1 MKGVRSLREMTR
13 LLGADDRLRKICL
26 LKKGEKGYPRSVLSR
41 FTRKVGADKLENII
55 EDKVVTLLK
64 RSGTANVDAVL
75 DASFVK
81 AWSTRHPR
89 NSQTGFSDGE
99 ARVGRAGR
107 TFGLGY
113 KLHLSIDSESR
124 LPLVSIVAPANENEK
139 KHTPTILE
147 RTRQI
152 LSNAGAK
159 LKRVIADS
167 QYSDE
172 KIRKTVE
179 AVIPYPANQKRGA
192 KGLLRVDKKFRSHG
206 PEDLKKRY
214 QKRPAV
220 EAVFSFLKT
229 QCSLALNK
237 VRGLKNVTVYALY
250 SMLSLVLTREVAE
263 NIGRSDKAV
272 SPTYFNT

>member
-1 MKGVRSLREMTR
+1 MKGVGSLREMTR
-13 LLGADDRLRKICL
+13 LLSADDRLRKICL
-26 LKKGEKGYPRSVLSR
+26 LKKGEKGYPRPVLSR

-64 RSGTANVDAVL
+64 RSDTANVDAVL

-113 KLHLSIDSESR
+113 KLHLSIDSDSR
-124 LPLVSIVAPANENEK
+124 LPLANIVAPANESEK

-179 AVIPYPANQKRGA
+179 AVIPYPANQKRGV
-192 KGLLRVDKKFRSHG
+192 KGLLRVDRKFRSHG

-214 QKRPAV
+214 HKRLAV

-237 VRGLKNVTVYALY
+237 VRGLKNVAVYALY

-263 NIGRSDKAV
+263 SIGRSDKAV